1 MTTENQADLS
11 TAQNNA
17 TKTESTSTPFDT
29 QKIADII
36 GKSFLS
42 GEESSEGSASEENA
56 ELEGQATSTD
66 NVHSQQTEET
76 NDSDSTE
83 DSEETEET
91 KSEREETERGLPKGV
106 KKRIDKLTA
115 KKREAESEVERL
127 RSEVERLS
135 QEAERPAQTPTKDNP
150 FAHIKT
156 IGDIQKEIEQAKQ
169 IRRWC
174 EMNPDGAIVR
184 NNQGDDVEYSAEE
197 VRNIKIKSMDALE
210 EHLPKRANY
219 LQASEQFE
227 QLANKD
233 YVWWKDRSS
242 RERQMAE
249 SFITA
254 FPEILRAPDH
264 KLMLGHLI
272 TGIKTYESTKRSS
285 SPQKAPMQPRSSSAP
300 TKVSSNDAKAQQA
313 KQRFSNSGNRDD
325 LSSII
330 ANRFL

>member
-1 MTTENQADLS
+1 MTTENQADPS

-17 TKTESTSTPFDT
+17 LTNEGTSTPFDT
-29 QKIADII
+29 AKIADII
-36 GKSFLS
+36 GKSFLG

-66 NVHSQQTEET
+66 EVHSHKSEKT
-76 NDSDSTE
+76 NDNDSSE

-91 KSEREETERGLPKGV
+91 KSDREEIERGLPKGV

-127 RSEVERLS
+127 KSEVERLS
-135 QEAERPAQTPTKDNP
+135 QEAVRPAQTPTKDNP
-150 FAHIKT
+150 FGHIKN
-156 IGDIQKEIEQAKQ
+156 IAEIQKEFEQAKQ

-174 EMNPDGAIVR
+174 EMNPDGAVVR
-184 NNQGDDVEYSAEE
+184 NNLGDDVEYSAED
-197 VRNIKIKSMDALE
+197 VRNIKIKSMDAIE

-219 LQASEQFE
+219 LQAAEQFE
-227 QLANKD
+227 QVANKD

-242 RERQMAE
+242 KERQMAE

-264 KLMLGHLI
+264 KLVLGHLI
-272 TGIKTYESTKRSS
+272 TGIKTYESTKRVT
-285 SPQKAPMQPRSSSAP
+285 SPQKAPMQPKFGSAP
-300 TKVSSNDAKAQQA
+300 TKFSSNDESAQKA
-313 KQRFSNSGNRDD
+313 KQRFSNSNSRDD
-325 LSSII
+325 LTSII